1 MKAQDNIGELELK
14 KKKKKNLTFEKDKE
28 DKSKQLLSNPKPSAL
43 EIKWKNLDINV
54 VE

>member
-14 KKKKKNLTFEKDKE
+14 KKKKNLAFEKDKE
-28 DKSKQLLSNPKPSAL
+28 DKSKQLLSNPKPSAF

>member
-1 MKAQDNIGELELK
+1 MKAQDNIGELEL

>member
-1 MKAQDNIGELELK
+1 MKAQDNIGELEL
-14 KKKKKNLTFEKDKE
+14 KDKE